1 MLNEKRY
8 EVINN
13 TIRYMA
19 PASYTHENI
28 QAIVTAILYSK
39 VDSTR
44 CRVFGSNAKFKLDNK
59 DFIMPDF
66 SVRCFEKKQWKLVGE
81 IVSKGN
87 TIFELTNKR
96 NEYLKHGVV
105 EYWQIDTVTKEFT
118 IYFNNEIYNS
128 VKLLT
133 DKELEDEL
141 EEEQREKYST
151 VIKSPQFGEIDLKD
165 IFLPEFDWE
174 D

>member
-44 CRVFGSNAKFKLDNK
+44 CRVFGSNEKFKLDNK

-66 SVRCFEKKQWKLVGE
+66 SVRLFSL
-81 IVSKGN
+81 
-87 TIFELTNKR
+87 
-96 NEYLKHGVV
+96 
-105 EYWQIDTVTKEFT
+105 
-118 IYFNNEIYNS
+118 
-128 VKLLT
+128 
-133 DKELEDEL
+133 
-141 EEEQREKYST
+141 
-151 VIKSPQFGEIDLKD
+151 
-165 IFLPEFDWE
+165 
-174 D
+174 